1 MKPRLRRRGLRQ
13 RLTLKSLRD
22 KTIIFKKAI
31 LAKKINLQL
40 HRDLSETLEKEIRN
54 EADFG

>member
-40 HRDLSETLEKEIRN
+40 HRDPSGTLEEIRN
-54 EADFG
+54 KATFG

>member
-40 HRDLSETLEKEIRN
+40 HRDPSGTLEEEIRN
-54 EADFG
+54 EAEFG

>member
-1 MKPRLRRRGLRQ
+1 MRQ

-40 HRDLSETLEKEIRN
+40 HRDPSGTLEEEIRN
-54 EADFG
+54 EAEFG